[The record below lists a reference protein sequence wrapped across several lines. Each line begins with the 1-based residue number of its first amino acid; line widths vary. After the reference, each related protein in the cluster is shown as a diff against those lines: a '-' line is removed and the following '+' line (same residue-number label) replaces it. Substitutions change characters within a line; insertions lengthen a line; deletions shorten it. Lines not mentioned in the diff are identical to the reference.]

1 MFLFVWDAD
10 TFFLDFRLYPKRKIG
25 HLKGGFLQDLIIYCI
40 ILLGQL
46 GFMRELIIFVFT
58 FYSFRRL
65 LSLLSFNDNSIF
77 YI

>member
-25 HLKGGFLQDLIIYCI
+25 HLKGGFLQDLI

-77 YI
+77 CI